1 MVLMHR
7 QQWSTPRPNADIWV
21 RTNQVEDGEVSQ
33 LLNSHCTMKEVMA
46 TKDQTRS
53 GIVTVTGKGGRP
65 AGDILAYD

>member
-1 MVLMHR
+1 
-7 QQWSTPRPNADIWV
+7 
-21 RTNQVEDGEVSQ
+21 
-33 LLNSHCTMKEVMA
+33 MA